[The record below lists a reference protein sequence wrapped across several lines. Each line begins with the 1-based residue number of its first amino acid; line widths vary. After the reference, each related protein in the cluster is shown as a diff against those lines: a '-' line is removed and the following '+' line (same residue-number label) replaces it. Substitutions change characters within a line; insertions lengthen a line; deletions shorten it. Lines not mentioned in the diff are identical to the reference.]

1 MKTNKFRKFSTGALV
16 GVALCCLALTASA
29 QLSLIPPS
37 NGFSVSTTNAD
48 VNPSYA
54 VVSARS
60 ANNGTPAVYSVNV
73 NSDLA
78 SAVLK
83 SYKCTADTVARYAT
97 NATVTLSVT
106 QTNGFSSGDI
116 IVIRHLLTDNY
127 ERRILTTMTAS
138 TNLIV
143 TVAPLEAVVPG
154 DLIYNMKTANAA
166 FIKIGATTNSFNG
179 GGGPLL
185 VGQKGFPLLL
195 EVTSTTLGALN
206 AACGIYL
213 P

>member
-1 MKTNKFRKFSTGALV
+1 MALAV
-16 GVALCCLALTASA
+16 CAFALTCSA

-78 SAVLK
+78 SAQLK
-83 SYKCTADTVARYAT
+83 SYKCTAQTAARYAT
-97 NATVTLSVT
+97 NSTVTLSVS
-106 QTNGFSSGDI
+106 QTNGFISGDI

-127 ERRILTTMTAS
+127 EKRTLTTMGAA

-166 FIKIGATTNSFNG
+166 LLKIGAVTNSING

-185 VGQKGFPLLL
+185 VGQKGIPLLL

-206 AACGIYL
+206 NASGIYL